1 MSSQDVPAA
10 AAPAAAATPKKAQG
24 TTIDLQGVAAF
35 ARLVELLA
43 QELGTNPGKMQGNLP
58 SGPAAFNQ
66 LIGEFELNNQGFQ
79 RKLTLLSQPGSPLT
93 LRFQSSHSENRVQEK
108 GANPLQIV
116 SDFYIAA
123 AVEDIVPQGRALARY
138 CEDIFTILDRMVTLG
153 HSSKLQGMN
162 VSAAEIEAFEYSESG
177 NLVRQQSSRAST

>member
-1 MSSQDVPAA
+1 MSSQDVPAP
-10 AAPAAAATPKKAQG
+10 APSKNQQG

-79 RKLTLLSQPGSPLT
+79 RKLTVLSQPGSPLT
-93 LRFQSSHSENRVQEK
+93 LRFQSSHGEVRQEK
-108 GANPLQIV
+108 GAIPLQIV

-162 VSAAEIEAFEYSESG
+162 VSAAEIEAFEYSETG
-177 NLVRQQSSRAST
+177 NLVRESTRASL

>member
-1 MSSQDVPAA
+1 
-10 AAPAAAATPKKAQG
+10 
-24 TTIDLQGVAAF
+24 
-35 ARLVELLA
+35 
-43 QELGTNPGKMQGNLP
+43 MQGNLP
-58 SGPAAFNQ
+58 SGPATFNQ

-79 RKLTLLSQPGSPLT
+79 RKLTVLSQPGSPLT
-93 LRFQSSHSENRVQEK
+93 LRFQSSHGETRVQEK
-108 GANPLQIV
+108 GATPLQIV

-162 VSAAEIEAFEYSESG
+162 VSAAEIEAFEYSESE
-177 NLVRQQSSRAST
+177 NLVRQSSRASV

>member
-1 MSSQDVPAA
+1 MSSQD
-10 AAPAAAATPKKAQG
+10 ATKPPSGG
-24 TTIDLQGVAAF
+24 TTIDLQGVASF

-58 SGPAAFNQ
+58 NGPASFNQ

-93 LRFQSSHSENRVQEK
+93 LRFQSSHADVRGIDSK
-108 GANPLQIV
+108 GASPLAIV

-123 AVEDIVPQGRALARY
+123 AIEDIVPQGRALARY

-153 HSSKLQGMN
+153 HSSKLQGMA
-162 VSAAEIEAFEYSESG
+162 VSAAELAAFEQSESG
-177 NLVRQQSSRAST
+177 NLVRQSQRADIGL

>member
-1 MSSQDVPAA
+1 MSSQDVPT
-10 AAPAAAATPKKAQG
+10 PAQPKGAQG

-58 SGPAAFNQ
+58 SGPASFNQ

-79 RKLTLLSQPGSPLT
+79 RKLTVLSQPGSPVT
-93 LRFQSSHSENRVQEK
+93 LRFQSSHSEGREK
-108 GANPLQIV
+108 VANPLSIV

-162 VSAAEIEAFEYSESG
+162 VSAAEIEAFESAETG
-177 NLVRQQSSRAST
+177 NLVRQQTPKASV

>member
-1 MSSQDVPAA
+1 MSFSMSSDVPT
-10 AAPAAAATPKKAQG
+10 PAQSKNSQG

-58 SGPAAFNQ
+58 TGPAAFNQ
-66 LIGEFELNNQGFQ
+66 LIGEFELNNSGFN
-79 RKLTLLSQPGSPLT
+79 RKLTILSQPGSPLT
-93 LRFQSSHSENRVQEK
+93 LRFQSSHSEVRGDK
-108 GANPLQIV
+108 GTIPLQIV

-123 AVEDIVPQGRALARY
+123 AVEDVVPQGRALARY

-162 VSAAEIEAFEYSESG
+162 VSAAEIEAFEYGEAG
-177 NLVRQQSSRAST
+177 NLVRQSTRASL

>member
-1 MSSQDVPAA
+1 MSSQDVP
-10 AAPAAAATPKKAQG
+10 TPGPSKNVQG

-43 QELGTNPGKMQGNLP
+43 QELGTSPGKMQGNLP

-66 LIGEFELNNQGFQ
+66 LVGEIELNNSGFN
-79 RKLTLLSQPGSPLT
+79 RKLTILSQPGSPLT
-93 LRFQSSHSENRVQEK
+93 LRFQSSHGEVRTQDK
-108 GANPLQIV
+108 GSHPLQIV

-162 VSAAEIEAFEYSESG
+162 VSAAEIEAFEYGEG
-177 NLVRQQSSRAST
+177 NNLVRQSSRASL

>member
-1 MSSQDVPAA
+1 MSSQDVPN
-10 AAPAAAATPKKAQG
+10 PAQPKPAQG

-58 SGPAAFNQ
+58 TGPAAFNQ
-66 LIGEFELNNQGFQ
+66 LIGEFELNNSGFQ
-79 RKLTLLSQPGSPLT
+79 RKLTVLAQPGSPLT
-93 LRFQSSHSENRVQEK
+93 LRFQSAHGEVRTQDK
-108 GANPLQIV
+108 GSAPLQIV

-162 VSAAEIEAFEYSESG
+162 VSAAELEAFEYSETG
-177 NLVRQQSSRAST
+177 NLVRQSTRASL